1 MATFDA
7 SSTAKDVVAKLGSRV
22 DGKTLVVTGPSPGSL
37 GAELITELAA
47 GAKPAKIILI
57 GRNEAK
63 TTPVIDNIKKANPS
77 VEVSFVQAD
86 LADNS
91 SVRKAAEKIKS
102 ITGTVDVLVN
112 CAGIMGVREY
122 KESVDGVEVHFAANH
137 LGHFLLTNLL
147 VDELAAAKG
156 RVVNVTSMGYMLA
169 EVDTE
174 DPNFEGGKAYK
185 TWPAYARSKTA
196 NILFSHGIA
205 AKWKGKGITAVA
217 ADPGRKLLSLLVRG
231 GAC

>member
-1 MATFDA
+1 
-7 SSTAKDVVAKLGSRV
+7 V
-22 DGKTLVVTGPSPGSL
+22 
-37 GAELITELAA
+37 
-47 GAKPAKIILI
+47 

-63 TTPVIDNIKKANPS
+63 TAPVVENIKKANSS

-86 LADNS
+86 LADNA
-91 SVRKAAEKIKS
+91 SVRKAAEKIKG

-122 KESVDGVEVHFAANH
+122 KTSADGVEMHFAANH

-147 VDELAAAKG
+147 VDELAVAKG

-174 DPNFEGGKAYK
+174 DPNFDVSEQLRYPINPQSFRISG
-185 TWPAYARSKTA
+185 
-196 NILFSHGIA
+196 
-205 AKWKGKGITAVA
+205 
-217 ADPGRKLLSLLVRG
+217 
-231 GAC
+231 